1 MIKGINLKVV
11 CPEEVNVTLIGVSI
25 DMTYEQRAIE
35 DSLVAGV
42 VTAISPAT
50 SVAKKDTWKNIVEV
64 DIQKIPISM
73 VTKVMRQRHVR
84 PMRSR
89 EGNP

>member
-11 CPEEVNVTLIGVSI
+11 CLEEVNVTLIEVSI

-42 VTAISPAT
+42 VIGISPAT

>member
-11 CPEEVNVTLIGVSI
+11 CLEEVNVTLIEVSI

-42 VTAISPAT
+42 VIVISPAT

>member
-11 CPEEVNVTLIGVSI
+11 CLEEVNVTLIGVSI

-42 VTAISPAT
+42 VIVISPAT